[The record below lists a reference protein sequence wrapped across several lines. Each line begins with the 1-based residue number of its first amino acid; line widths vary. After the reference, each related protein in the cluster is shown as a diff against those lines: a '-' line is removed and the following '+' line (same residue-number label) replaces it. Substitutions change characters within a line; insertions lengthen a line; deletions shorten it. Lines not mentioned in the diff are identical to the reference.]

1 MSSNIT
7 IIGLGELGASFAMTL
22 KQQNTNI
29 NITGS
34 DFLKSAEKRALDN
47 KWIDKIEHNLFDA
60 VGEADAVILA
70 IPADQT
76 EKTLELTGHDLKE
89 GAIVLDCCPNKEA
102 AAGWAR
108 RYMKEPDNF
117 VGIWTGVNPEHLADA
132 GEGAHAAA
140 ADYFKGSSM
149 FIAADEKTSETA
161 IGFATNL
168 AGVLD
173 MECSFADP
181 AELDGMISASFLL
194 PVIASY
200 GLTGCISKRSGWT
213 DGKKAAGRTFSR
225 LTSPVAG
232 ELDREEIGKAFAEN
246 RENLVRLLNEY
257 MTELKS
263 IRDLLTG
270 KDESGLRTMI
280 EDDKKAL
287 EQWEKDYRQPN
298 RKADDSGAVSNMKAS
313 DAINQVFFGGFLRKK
328 IRN

>member
-1 MSSNIT
+1 
-7 IIGLGELGASFAMTL
+7 
-22 KQQNTNI
+22 
-29 NITGS
+29 
-34 DFLKSAEKRALDN
+34 
-47 KWIDKIEHNLFDA
+47 
-60 VGEADAVILA
+60 
-70 IPADQT
+70 
-76 EKTLELTGHDLKE
+76 
-89 GAIVLDCCPNKEA
+89 
-102 AAGWAR
+102 
-108 RYMKEPDNF
+108 
-117 VGIWTGVNPEHLADA
+117 
-132 GEGAHAAA
+132 
-140 ADYFKGSSM
+140 
-149 FIAADEKTSETA
+149 
-161 IGFATNL
+161 
-168 AGVLD
+168 
-173 MECSFADP
+173 
-181 AELDGMISASFLL
+181 MISASFLL

-225 LTSPVAG
+225 LTSPVTG